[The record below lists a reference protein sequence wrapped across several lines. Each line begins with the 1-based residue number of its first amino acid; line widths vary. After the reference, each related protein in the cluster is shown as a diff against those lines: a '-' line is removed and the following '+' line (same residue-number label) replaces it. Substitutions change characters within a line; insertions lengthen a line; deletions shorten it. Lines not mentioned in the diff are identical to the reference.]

1 MIGAFVIAFR
11 EVIEAGLIISIVLA
25 ATRGIPGRGRW
36 VALGIVGGLA
46 GAALAAAFAERI
58 SDAFEGAGQD
68 LLNAAVLI
76 VAVLMLVWHNT
87 WMSAHGRALASELRA
102 AGEAVRSGQRAAVA
116 LALVVGAAILR
127 EGAELVLFLY
137 GLVAS
142 GTSGADLQV
151 GALAGVAVGVLLS
164 GVSYFGLAA
173 IPSRHVFSVTSGLIV
188 FLAAGLA
195 AQAAQFLS
203 NAGVATGFDQVLW
216 NTSGLIPENGW
227 AGRVLHAL
235 VGYTDRP
242 TALQGIIY
250 VATVL
255 VMIGLMQWTSAG
267 KRRAVRTA
275 NASRA

>member
-11 EVIEAGLIISIVLA
+11 EVIEAGLIIGIVMA
-25 ATRGIPGRGRW
+25 ATRGIAGRGRW
-36 VALGIVGGLA
+36 IALGIVGGLA
-46 GAALAAAFAERI
+46 GAALIALFAEKI

-68 LLNAAVLI
+68 ILNAAVLI

-87 WMSAHGRALASELRA
+87 WMSKHGRELAGELRA
-102 AGEAVRSGQRAAVA
+102 AGDKVRTGQTTAAA

-142 GTSGADLQV
+142 GTSGLDIQF
-151 GALAGVAVGVLLS
+151 GALAGVAVGAAVS

-173 IPSRHVFSVTSGLIV
+173 IPTRYVFSVTSALIV

-195 AQAAQFLS
+195 SQAAQFLA
-203 NAGVATGFDQVLW
+203 NAGVVTVLDRPLW
-216 NTSGLIPENGW
+216 NTASVLREDSL

-242 TALQGIIY
+242 SVLQGVVYLGTI
-250 VATVL
+250 L
-255 VMIGLMQWTSAG
+255 VMVALMQWSSGG
-267 KRRAVRTA
+267 KTRQVRTA
-275 NASRA
+275 

>member
-1 MIGAFVIAFR
+1 MIGALVIAFR

-36 VALGIVGGLA
+36 VSVGVLAGLT
-46 GAALAAAFAERI
+46 GAALVALFAEKI

-87 WMSAHGRALASELRA
+87 WMSRHGRELAGELRA
-102 AGEAVRSGQRAAVA
+102 AGAAVRSGQRTAAA
-116 LALVVGAAILR
+116 LAVVVGAAILR

-142 GTSGADLQV
+142 GTSGADLQL
-151 GALAGVAVGVLLS
+151 GALAGIGAGVLLS
-164 GVSYFGLAA
+164 GVSYFGLAS
-173 IPSRHVFSVTSGLIV
+173 IPSRYVFSVTSALII

-203 NAGVATGFDQVLW
+203 NAGIVTMLDQTLW
-216 NTSGLIPENGW
+216 NSASLIPENSW
-227 AGRVLHAL
+227 PGRVLHAL

-242 TALQGIIY
+242 TVLQGLVY
-250 VATVL
+250 VATIL
-255 VMIGLMQWTSAG
+255 LMLGLMQWSTTD
-267 KRRAVRTA
+267 RRHAVRA
-275 NASRA
+275 A